1 MQLLFEIILL
11 KKPKIVDSN
20 IEVMAFMSIGGA
32 ISFTILNFASYAGI
46 KWLAIL
52 AVIDLVYFVC
62 WKLCG
67 LTFYMIW
74 CCAHFGI
81 DFVKEVMFGEFDVI
95 EAVNE
100 IFNK

>member
-1 MQLLFEIILL
+1 MQLLFEIIIL
-11 KKPKIVDSN
+11 KKPKIVDSVF
-20 IEVMAFMSIGGA
+20 EVFAFMSIGGA
-32 ISFTILNFASYAGI
+32 ISFTILNFASCAGI

-67 LTFYMIW
+67 FMFYLIW

-81 DFVKEVMFGEFDVI
+81 DYVKEVMFGECDFKEI
-95 EAVNE
+95 VNE
-100 IFNK
+100 MFNK

>member
-1 MQLLFEIILL
+1 MQTLFEIILL
-11 KKPKIVDSN
+11 KKPEIIDSVF
-20 IEVMAFMSIGGA
+20 EMFAFMSIGGA

-67 LTFYMIW
+67 SMLYLIW
-74 CCAHFGI
+74 FCANFGI
-81 DFVKEVMFGEFDVI
+81 DCAKEVIFEELDLREI
-95 EAVNE
+95 VNE
-100 IFNK
+100 MF

>member
-1 MQLLFEIILL
+1 MQVLFEIILL
-11 KKPKIVDSN
+11 KKPKIVDS
-20 IEVMAFMSIGGA
+20 IFEAMAFMSIGGA

-67 LTFYMIW
+67 LTFYLIM
-74 CCAHFGI
+74 CYAYFGI
-81 DFVKEVMFGEFDVI
+81 DFVKEIIFGEFDI
-95 EAVNE
+95 REIANE

>member
-11 KKPKIVDSN
+11 KKPEIVDSVF
-20 IEVMAFMSIGGA
+20 EVFAFMSIGGA
-32 ISFTILNFASYAGI
+32 ISFTILNFANCAGI

-62 WKLCG
+62 WKLCAF
-67 LTFYMIW
+67 TFYLIW

-81 DFVKEVMFGEFDVI
+81 DYVKEIMFGEYDFREI
-95 EAVNE
+95 VNE
-100 IFNK
+100 MF

>member
-11 KKPKIVDSN
+11 KKPKIVDSVFEM
-20 IEVMAFMSIGGA
+20 IAFMSIGGA
-32 ISFTILNFASYAGI
+32 ISFTILNFANCAGI

-67 LTFYMIW
+67 FTFYLIW

-81 DFVKEVMFGEFDVI
+81 DFVKEVMFEELNFRENI
-95 EAVNE
+95 NE

>member
-11 KKPKIVDSN
+11 KKPKIVDSVFE
-20 IEVMAFMSIGGA
+20 IIAFMSIGGA

-67 LTFYMIW
+67 LTFYLIL
-74 CCAHFGI
+74 CCANFGI
-81 DFVKEVMFGEFDVI
+81 DYVKEVIFGEYDFREI
-95 EAVNE
+95 VNE
-100 IFNK
+100 MFNK

>member
-11 KKPKIVDSN
+11 KKPKIVDSVFE
-20 IEVMAFMSIGGA
+20 IIAFMSIGGA

-67 LTFYMIW
+67 LTFYLIW

-81 DFVKEVMFGEFDVI
+81 DLVKEAMFEEFDFR
-95 EAVNE
+95 ETVNE
-100 IFNK
+100 MF

>member
-11 KKPKIVDSN
+11 KKSEIVDSVF
-20 IEVMAFMSIGGA
+20 EVFAFMSIGGA
-32 ISFTILNFASYAGI
+32 ISFTILNFASCAGI

-62 WKLCG
+62 WKLCAFG
-67 LTFYMIW
+67 FYLIW

-81 DFVKEVMFGEFDVI
+81 DYVKEVMFEECDFR
-95 EAVNE
+95 E
-100 IFNK
+100 IVYEMF